1 MGGKRTHF
9 VPVENAPT
17 RALSDRA
24 RELLAL
30 ALCGASLYVLLC
42 FATFRAAS
50 ALDEPPLTSGG
61 YNLGGIFGYTIASGF
76 VFVLGFAAWVP
87 FLALL
92 GYAIALFLHRTV
104 ERLVV
109 KALGTLVFAAM
120 LALLLDGFGLE
131 GHTLLS
137 PQGAGGAFGANLSP
151 KLQHVFGGPGRLLLV
166 VFGALVSFLLVT
178 EWLFSTALLRA
189 AAALERLWRRMWRLP
204 AVAPAGA
211 QVVTAELFATATA
224 PHPAGTR
231 MAATGAAGDDDE
243 DEDEDED
250 ADDDDGT
257 LDEDAVARAT
267 VDADDD
273 ENDDDS
279 DGDGGRRGKAG
290 GRAK

>member
-76 VFVLGFAAWVP
+76 VFVLGFAACVP

-92 GYAIALFLHRTV
+92 GYAIALFLHRAV

-120 LALLLDGFGLE
+120 VALLLDGFGLD

-189 AAALERLWRRMWRLP
+189 AAAIERLWRRMWRLP

-224 PHPAGTR
+224 PARVAVTR
-231 MAATGAAGDDDE
+231 GSDDDE
-243 DEDEDED
+243 DDEEEDEEEALDVDDEEID
-250 ADDDDGT
+250 EEAADDDGDDGVV
-257 LDEDAVARAT
+257 EG
-267 VDADDD
+267 
-273 ENDDDS
+273 S
-279 DGDGGRRGKAG
+279 KRGKAG
-290 GRAK
+290 GRAKGKAAD